1 MRHLR
6 IRYTNGTID
15 IVGKTML
22 DVLLA
27 RDEIAQFY
35 RPSESRWVTV
45 GNDPV
50 RGNGA
55 GYVGPERRVIPEIDA
70 GSWGGTDDEQY
81 PPESLLPSYPHWRVR
96 FREIWHRWN
105 GYDSD
110 QGRPRPPE
118 SPKPQ

>member
-15 IVGKTML
+15 VVGKTML
-22 DVLLA
+22 DALLA
-27 RDEIAQFY
+27 RDEVAQFY

-55 GYVGPERRVIPEIDA
+55 GYLGPERRVIPEIDA
-70 GSWGGTDDEQY
+70 GPWAETDGVQY
-81 PPESLLPSYPHWRVR
+81 PPESLLPFYPHWLAR
-96 FREIWHRWN
+96 FREIWLRWN
-105 GYDSD
+105 VYDSD
-110 QGRPRPPE
+110 PGRPRAPE
-118 SPKPQ
+118 FREPQ

>member
-1 MRHLR
+1 MKQLR
-6 IRYTNGTID
+6 IRHANGTID
-15 IVGKTML
+15 VVGKTML

-45 GNDPV
+45 RSDPV

-55 GYVGPERRVIPEIDA
+55 GYVGPERRAIPEIDA
-70 GSWGGTDDEQY
+70 GPWADADDVQY
-81 PPESLLPSYPHWRVR
+81 PSESLLPFYPHWRVR

-110 QGRPRPPE
+110 PGRPRPPE
-118 SPKPQ
+118 SRESQ